1 MMNKPD
7 LTKKTGVSRRNF
19 LKQTSFLS
27 MAAMTSFM
35 LPWKSIA
42 SMVGVF
48 PVVDTIYGKVRG
60 MDTAGIMT
68 FRGIRYGESTAGKN
82 RFMPPVKPRKWDDVY
97 EAFAYGPA
105 APQTPIDPTDP
116 YGQSV
121 LWDNHVKAGIS
132 EDCLMLNVWT
142 PGLNDGG
149 NRPVFFYIH
158 GGGFNNG
165 SGGYPFDGDQLA
177 RMGDVVVVTVNHRL
191 GPFGYMD
198 LGGIEGSSKFEYA
211 GVAGM
216 MDLVAALEWVNENI
230 TAFGGNPDNV
240 TIMGQSGGGS
250 KVSTLMVMPSA
261 KGLFHKA
268 VVSSGSTLALG
279 ARERNTNQAK
289 QMVEELKINPSK
301 LEDIQKVPWSN
312 ILEAEA
318 NRSFSPVVDGKII
331 PSNPFDPVAPEVSA
345 DVPLIVG
352 YNREDASYRND
363 TDTPLTEDGLKEW
376 TQNIYRDNADKIL
389 TTYKKV
395 YPNATPF
402 QIQARI
408 STDSRLRKNA
418 TAQVECKSA
427 LKRGNAY
434 LYLME
439 WASPAF
445 EGRFE
450 SCHGVELGL
459 ILGNPRIPIAGNT
472 AEARKLAEII
482 GSSIIAF
489 GKTGNP
495 NCDKV
500 PNWPAY
506 TKDSRSTMIFNTECR
521 MENDPTSELRLLWD
535 SL

>member
-1 MMNKPD
+1 MNKQE
-7 LTKKTGVSRRNF
+7 LTKNSGLSRRNF
-19 LKQTSFLS
+19 LKQSSLFS
-27 MAAMTSFM
+27 MAAITNLM
-35 LPWKSIA
+35 LPWKSFA
-42 SMVGVF
+42 VMANTF
-48 PVVDTIYGKVRG
+48 PVVDTVYGKIRG

-68 FRGIRYGESTAGKN
+68 FRGIRYGESTAGAN
-82 RFMPPVKPRKWDDVY
+82 RFMPPVKPKKWNGVF

-105 APQTPIDPTDP
+105 SPQTPIDPTDP

-121 LWDNHVKAGIS
+121 MWDNHVKSGIS

-165 SGGYPFDGDQLA
+165 SGSYPFDGDPLS

-198 LGGIEGSSKFEYA
+198 LGGISGSSKFENA
-211 GVAGM
+211 GVVGM

-230 TAFGGNPDNV
+230 SVFGGNPNNV

-268 VVSSGSTLALG
+268 VVESGSTLALG
-279 ARERNTNQAK
+279 SRERNTEQAK
-289 QMVEELKINPSK
+289 QLVEELKINPAK
-301 LEDIQKVPWSN
+301 IEDIQKIPWSD

-318 NRSFSPVVDGKII
+318 NRGFSPIVDGTVI
-331 PSNPFDPVAPEVSA
+331 PTNPFDPVAPEVSA
-345 DVPLIVG
+345 DVPMIVG
-352 YNREDASYRND
+352 YNREDASYRNA
-363 TDTPLTEDGLKEW
+363 TDTPLTEVSLKEW
-376 TQNIYRDNADKIL
+376 AQNSYRDNATEIL
-389 TTYKKV
+389 ATYRKV

-418 TAQVECKSA
+418 TTQVERKSELNKGKA
-427 LKRGNAY
+427 F

-472 AEARKLAEII
+472 VEARKLADII
-482 GSSIIAF
+482 GSSIIEF
-489 GKTGNP
+489 GRTGDP

-506 TKDSRSTMIFNTECR
+506 NKDNRSTMIFNTECR
-521 MENDPTSELRLLWD
+521 VENDPTKELRLLWD
-535 SL
+535 SI